1 MKVTAVE
8 IEDALDRLADIMV
21 FMGDKGHIYLPIYER
36 LEKEFE
42 QLRSTEN
49 KMDAVKARAEQ
60 SKLRSKQKK
69 KTDMPQITITEITDC
84 RLEWQSQG
92 IQRSGLPEGH
102 PDKFFGVWRDKQ
114 LLFLC
119 PDHTDALMFA
129 TLKADQDSTSIVD
142 LSTHEMRLAGEDDWV
157 PCPTTTA
164 S

>member
-1 MKVTAVE
+1 MKVTPKR
-8 IEDALDRLADIMV
+8 IENALDRLAEIIV
-21 FMGDKGHIYLPIYER
+21 FMGDEGHIYLSLFEK
-36 LEKEFE
+36 LENELE

-69 KTDMPQITITEITDC
+69 KTDMPQITITEMTDC

-119 PDHTDALMFA
+119 SDHAHALMSA
-129 TLKADQDSTSIVD
+129 ELLADQDHTTIVD